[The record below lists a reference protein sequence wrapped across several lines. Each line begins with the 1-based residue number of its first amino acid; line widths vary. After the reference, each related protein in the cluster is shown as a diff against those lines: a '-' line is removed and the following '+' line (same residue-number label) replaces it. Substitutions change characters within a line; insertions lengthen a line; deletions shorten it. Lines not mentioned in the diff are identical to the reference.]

1 MKNRSI
7 LASLALVPVAGLLL
21 SGCSADAQGTPE
33 DSGVSIVATTN
44 VYAQIAQAVAGEH
57 AEVSEII
64 TSTAQDPHSY
74 EPTARD
80 KLAVSQASVVLAN
93 GGGYDAFMDT
103 LVQSLPQE
111 HREKVSL
118 MHVVDSSPVAA
129 EEAAGHEGEAEGHD
143 HAGDH
148 DHAGE
153 EGHGH
158 EHAEY
163 NEHVWYDLE
172 SMSALADALAAELGK
187 QDAANAA
194 AYAENARAFDT
205 GIEQLSGELAAAGL
219 EGKSYLMTEPVPFH
233 LLEDAGMVNKT
244 PAGLSEA
251 IEEGEGIAPLT
262 LKSAEDLLS
271 GEGVDM
277 MVYNVQTEGAETKAL
292 ASDARDA
299 GIPVVELTETITDG
313 SSYLEWMRGN
323 INSLASALKG

>member
-21 SGCSADAQGTPE
+21 SGCSSDAQSAPE
-33 DSGVSIVATTN
+33 TSGPSIVATTN
-44 VYAQIAQAVAGEH
+44 VYAQIAQTVAGEH

-64 TSTAQDPHSY
+64 ASTAQDPHSY

-80 KLAVSQASVVLAN
+80 KLAVSQASIVLAN
-93 GGGYDAFMDT
+93 GGGYDSFMDT

-111 HREKVSL
+111 QRDNLSL
-118 MHVVDSSPVAA
+118 LHVVDSSPVAA
-129 EEAAGHEGEAEGHD
+129 EEAGGHGDEADEHAHDEG
-143 HAGDH
+143 
-148 DHAGE
+148 GE
-153 EGHGH
+153 HGH

-163 NEHVWYDLE
+163 NEHVWYDLD

-194 AYAENARAFDT
+194 DYTRNAREFDA
-205 GIEQLSGELAAAGL
+205 GIEQLAGELSAAGL

-262 LKSAEDLLS
+262 LKNAEDLLA
-271 GEGVDM
+271 GKGADV
-277 MVYNVQTEGAETKAL
+277 MVYNVQTEGTETKAL
-292 ASDARDA
+292 RSVAKDA
-299 GIPVVELTETITDG
+299 GVPVVELTETITDG
-313 SSYLEWMRGN
+313 STYLEWMQRN
-323 INSLASALKG
+323 IDSLASALKG

>member
-21 SGCSADAQGTPE
+21 SGCSADAQSAPE
-33 DSGVSIVATTN
+33 ASGPSIVATTN
-44 VYAQIAQAVAGEH
+44 VYAQIAEAVAGGH

-80 KLAVSQASVVLAN
+80 KLSVSQASIVLAN
-93 GGGYDAFMDT
+93 GGGYDTFMDT

-111 HREKVSL
+111 QRDNLSL
-118 MHVVDSSPVAA
+118 LHVVDSWPVAA
-129 EEAAGHEGEAEGHD
+129 EEAAGHEDEAEE
-143 HAGDH
+143 HAHAEGGD
-148 DHAGE
+148 
-153 EGHGH
+153 HGH

-163 NEHVWYDLE
+163 NEHLWYDLE

-194 AYAENARAFDT
+194 DYTRNAQEFDA
-205 GIEQLSGELAAAGL
+205 GIEQLAGELAAAGL

-262 LKSAEDLLS
+262 LKSAEDLLA
-271 GEGVDM
+271 GKGADV

-292 ASDARDA
+292 GSVAKEA
-299 GIPVVELTETITDG
+299 GVPVVELTETITDG
-313 SSYLEWMRGN
+313 STYLDWMRGN
-323 INSLASALKG
+323 IESLASALKG